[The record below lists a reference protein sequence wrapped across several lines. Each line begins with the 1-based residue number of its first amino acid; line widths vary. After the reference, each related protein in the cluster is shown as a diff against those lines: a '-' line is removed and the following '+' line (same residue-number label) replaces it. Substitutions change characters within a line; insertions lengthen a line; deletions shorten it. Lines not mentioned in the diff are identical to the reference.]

1 MATVT
6 AAGSVAGGDDTGRR
20 TSWTGRVLAIVAIAT
35 ALMILGHRLVPDVR
49 GFGSLVDTAAPWL
62 GLAIPPLALGAF
74 LARSKLAA
82 AAIVFPLVV
91 WLVAF
96 GSAWLPSGGGTPD
109 LRVANQNVDA
119 DNASPAATVASVAG
133 THADVIGLEEVTASS
148 APAIA
153 AALGDAYPYHVEES
167 TVQLWS
173 RYPISDFSGVDLGL
187 SWTRALRAEVATPK
201 GVVTVYV
208 VHLASARAGQTATR
222 DSTMGALV
230 DRIRTDA
237 SRRIV
242 MLGDLNTASTD
253 RVLAPL
259 AHLLRDTQAAAGR
272 GLGFTWPSS
281 FPLARPDHIMTRGLT
296 ATQSSVVDT
305 SGSDHRAITAGLRF

>member
-1 MATVT
+1 MATAT
-6 AAGSVAGGDDTGRR
+6 ATRSVIGGDTGRR
-20 TSWTGRVLAIVAIAT
+20 TSRTARTVAIVATVT
-35 ALMILGHRLVPDVR
+35 ALVIVGHRLVPDVR
-49 GFGSLVDTAAPWL
+49 GVGSLVDSAAPWL
-62 GLAIPPLALGAF
+62 GLAVPVLALGA
-74 LARSKLAA
+74 LLTRSKF
-82 AAIVFPLVV
+82 AAIAVVLPLLA
-91 WLVAF
+91 WLIAF

-119 DNASPAATVASVAG
+119 DNANPAATIRNLAA
-133 THADVIGLEEVTASS
+133 THADVIGLEEVTGSS
-148 APAIA
+148 APVIA
-153 AALGDAYPYHVEES
+153 TTLSDAYPYHALES

-187 SWTRALRAEVATPK
+187 SWTRALRAEIATPK
-201 GVVTVYV
+201 GAVTVYV

-222 DSTMGALV
+222 DSTMDALV
-230 DRIRTDA
+230 DRIRTD
-237 SRRIV
+237 SSPRIV

-259 AHLLRDTQAAAGR
+259 AQLLRDTQAAAGR

-281 FPLARPDHIMTRGLT
+281 FPLVRPDHIMTRGMT

-305 SGSDHRAITAGLRF
+305 SGSDHRAITAGLHF

>member
-6 AAGSVAGGDDTGRR
+6 AARSVTGGDTGRR
-20 TSWTGRVLAIVAIAT
+20 TNRAGRVIAVVAVVTAAAIA
-35 ALMILGHRLVPDVR
+35 GHRLVPDIR
-49 GFGSLVDTAAPWL
+49 GLGSLADTAAPWL
-62 GLAIPPLALGAF
+62 GLAIPLLAVGA
-74 LARSKLAA
+74 LVTRSKLAA
-82 AAIVFPLVV
+82 LAVVVPLVV
-91 WLVAF
+91 WLVAL
-96 GSAWLPSGGGTPD
+96 GAAWLPSGGGTPD

-119 DNASPAATVASVAG
+119 DNTNPAATIRNVAA

-148 APAIA
+148 APVIA
-153 AALGDAYPYHVEES
+153 MALTDTYPYHEQES

-201 GVVTVYV
+201 GAVTVYV

-222 DSTMGALV
+222 DSTMDALV
-230 DRIRTDA
+230 DRLRTDTSA
-237 SRRIV
+237 RIV

-281 FPLARPDHIMTRGLT
+281 FPLTRPDHIMTRGLT
-296 ATQSSVVDT
+296 ATQSNVVDT

>member
-1 MATVT
+1 MATMT
-6 AAGSVAGGDDTGRR
+6 AAPSVPGGDTGRR
-20 TSWTGRVLAIVAIAT
+20 TSRAGRALAIVAIVT
-35 ALMILGHRLVPDVR
+35 ALMIAGHGLVPDVR
-49 GFGSLVDTAAPWL
+49 GLGSLVDTAAPWL
-62 GLAIPPLALGAF
+62 GLAVPLLALGAF

-82 AAIVFPLVV
+82 VAIVLPLVV

-96 GSAWLPSGGGTPD
+96 GSAWLQSGGGSPD

-119 DNASPAATVASVAG
+119 DNANPAATLRSVVG
-133 THADVIGLEEVTASS
+133 THADIIGLEEVTASS
-148 APAIA
+148 APVIA
-153 AALGDAYPYHVEES
+153 TTLRNTYPYYVQES

-201 GVVTVYV
+201 GPVTVYV

-222 DSTMGALV
+222 DSTMDALV

-237 SRRIV
+237 SPRIV
-242 MLGDLNTASTD
+242 LLGDLNTASTD
-253 RVLAPL
+253 RVLTPL
-259 AHLLRDTQAAAGR
+259 ARLLRDTQAAAGR
-272 GLGFTWPSS
+272 GLGFTWPSA
-281 FPLARPDHIMTRGLT
+281 FPLTRPDHIMTRGLT

-305 SGSDHRAITAGLRF
+305 SGSDHRAITAGLHF

>member
-1 MATVT
+1 MATATATRFVT
-6 AAGSVAGGDDTGRR
+6 GGDTRQRMSWAGR
-20 TSWTGRVLAIVAIAT
+20 TVVIVAIVT
-35 ALMILGHRLVPDVR
+35 ALVIVGHRLVPDVR
-49 GFGSLVDTAAPWL
+49 GVGSLLDSAAPWL
-62 GLAIPPLALGAF
+62 GLAVPLLALAA
-74 LARSKLAA
+74 LLTRSKF
-82 AAIVFPLVV
+82 AAIAVVLPLLA

-96 GSAWLPSGGGTPD
+96 GSAWLPSGGGTPE

-119 DNASPAATVASVAG
+119 DNANPAATIRNVAAA
-133 THADVIGLEEVTASS
+133 HADVIGLEEVTASS
-148 APAIA
+148 APVIA
-153 AALGDAYPYHVEES
+153 TTLSDAYPYHGQES

-187 SWTRALRAEVATPK
+187 SWTRALRAEIATPN
-201 GVVTVYV
+201 GAVTVYV

-222 DSTMGALV
+222 DSTMDALV
-230 DRIRTDA
+230 DRIRTDT
-237 SRRIV
+237 SPRIV

-281 FPLARPDHIMTRGLT
+281 FPLVRPDHIMTRGMT

>member
-1 MATVT
+1 MATAT
-6 AAGSVAGGDDTGRR
+6 ATRSVIGGDAGRR
-20 TSWTGRVLAIVAIAT
+20 TSRAGRAVAIVAAVT
-35 ALMILGHRLVPDVR
+35 ALVIVGHRLVPDVR
-49 GFGSLVDTAAPWL
+49 GIGSLVDSAAPWL
-62 GLAIPPLALGAF
+62 GLAVPVLALGAV
-74 LARSKLAA
+74 LTRSKF
-82 AAIVFPLVV
+82 AAIAVVLPLLA
-91 WLVAF
+91 WLIAF

-119 DNASPAATVASVAG
+119 DNANPAATIRNVAA

-148 APAIA
+148 APVIA
-153 AALGDAYPYHVEES
+153 TTLSDAYPYHALES

-187 SWTRALRAEVATPK
+187 SWTRALRAEIATPK
-201 GVVTVYV
+201 GAVTVYV

-222 DSTMGALV
+222 DSTMDALV
-230 DRIRTDA
+230 DRIRTD
-237 SRRIV
+237 SSPRIV

-281 FPLARPDHIMTRGLT
+281 FPLVRPDHIMTRGMT
-296 ATQSSVVDT
+296 ATESSVVDT

>member
-1 MATVT
+1 MATAT
-6 AAGSVAGGDDTGRR
+6 ATRSVIGGDTGRR
-20 TSWTGRVLAIVAIAT
+20 TSRTARTVAIVATVT
-35 ALMILGHRLVPDVR
+35 ALVIVGHRLVPDVR
-49 GFGSLVDTAAPWL
+49 GVGSLVDSAAPWL
-62 GLAIPPLALGAF
+62 GLAVPVLALGA
-74 LARSKLAA
+74 LLTRSKF
-82 AAIVFPLVV
+82 AAIAVVLPLLA
-91 WLVAF
+91 WLIAF

-119 DNASPAATVASVAG
+119 DNANPAATIRNLAA
-133 THADVIGLEEVTASS
+133 THADVIGLEEVTGSS
-148 APAIA
+148 APVIA
-153 AALGDAYPYHVEES
+153 TTLSDAYPYHALES

-187 SWTRALRAEVATPK
+187 SWTRALRAEIATPK
-201 GVVTVYV
+201 GAVTVYV

-222 DSTMGALV
+222 DSTMDALV
-230 DRIRTDA
+230 DRIRTD
-237 SRRIV
+237 SSPRIV

-259 AHLLRDTQAAAGR
+259 AQLLRDTQAAAGR

-281 FPLARPDHIMTRGLT
+281 FPLVRPDHIMTRGMT

>member
-1 MATVT
+1 MAMATATRSVT
-6 AAGSVAGGDDTGRR
+6 DGDAGRR
-20 TSWTGRVLAIVAIAT
+20 TSWASQTVAIGAIVT
-35 ALMILGHRLVPDVR
+35 ALVIVGHRLVPDVR
-49 GFGSLVDTAAPWL
+49 GFGSAVDTAAPWL
-62 GLAIPPLALGAF
+62 GLAVPVYALGA
-74 LARSKLAA
+74 LLTRSKFAALA
-82 AAIVFPLVV
+82 VV
-91 WLVAF
+91 LSLLAWLIAF
-96 GSAWLPSGGGTPD
+96 GSAWLPSGGATPE

-119 DNASPAATVASVAG
+119 DNANPAATIRNVVA

-148 APAIA
+148 APVIA
-153 AALGDAYPYHVEES
+153 TTLSGTYPYHRQES

-187 SWTRALRAEVATPK
+187 SWTRALRAEIATPN
-201 GVVTVYV
+201 GAVTVYV

-222 DSTMGALV
+222 DSTMDALV
-230 DRIRTDA
+230 DRIRTD
-237 SRRIV
+237 SSPRIV

-281 FPLARPDHIMTRGLT
+281 FPLVRPDHIMTRGMT